1 MAILLQIIL
10 TPSSVVVII
19 IISHTVCPKRYK
31 AEVEALFPGVE
42 TDKMLVVPTC
52 QHAKMDLVQTG
63 DNVEQEK
70 DYCLEKVRRDT
81 HTQFCD
87 FVPYLIEKKKED

>member
-1 MAILLQIIL
+1 MLACI
-10 TPSSVVVII
+10 T
-19 IISHTVCPKRYK
+19 HTACPKKYR

-42 TDKMLVVPTC
+42 TEKLLVVPTC

-70 DYCLEKVRRDT
+70 DYCLEKVRA
-81 HTQFCD
+81 
-87 FVPYLIEKKKED
+87 